1 EPHAERAKE
10 DCREELALAN
20 AYVKQVLLIVFE
32 LNPRTTIR
40 NDLRNEQLA
49 ALEEHAGRTMK
60 LRNNHALSSVD
71 DKRAVV
77 SHQRDLAKEDFLFL
91 DVADRFDVC
100 VGIFIENREANLH
113 LQRHAVTH
121 AAFLAFLLIML
132 VLQTNR
138 LSAVR
143 AQFGTH

>member
-1 EPHAERAKE
+1 
-10 DCREELALAN
+10 
-20 AYVKQVLLIVFE
+20 
-32 LNPRTTIR
+32 
-40 NDLRNEQLA
+40 
-49 ALEEHAGRTMK
+49 MK

-121 AAFLAFLLIML
+121 AALLAFLLIML